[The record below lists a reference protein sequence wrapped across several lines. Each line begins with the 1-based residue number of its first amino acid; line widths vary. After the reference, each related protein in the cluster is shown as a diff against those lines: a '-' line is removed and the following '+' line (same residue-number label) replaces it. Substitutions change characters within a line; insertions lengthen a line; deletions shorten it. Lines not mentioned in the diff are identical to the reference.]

1 MMYFKNNEVN
11 IEEMIIEDID
21 LVLRVDKK
29 IRKIGEVITYKY
41 TTTESI
47 LNIDRIGH
55 GKEAS
60 SYADMI
66 TGDISGML
74 NTSLVAKIKD
84 KVVGFIISRKATIGD
99 PPKEIGMILI
109 MGVDPKHWRKGIAG
123 KLAEELVGKYKSM
136 GIKEIRIP
144 IDERDMQLRDF
155 FTKIGF
161 GVGHM
166 IEYSKKF

>member
-1 MMYFKNNEVN
+1 MGYFKNEVS
-11 IEEMIIEDID
+11 IEEMVIEDVDAI
-21 LVLRVDKK
+21 LNIDKK
-29 IRKIGEVITYKY
+29 IRKIGESVTYKY

-47 LNIDRIGH
+47 LTIDRIGH
-55 GKEAS
+55 AKDAK

-66 TGDISGML
+66 TGDIAGML

-84 KVVGFIISRKATIGD
+84 KIVGFIISRKATIGD

-109 MGVDPKHWRKGIAG
+109 MGVDPKHWRNGVASKM
-123 KLAEELVGKYKSM
+123 AEEFIKKYKAM

-166 IEYSKKF
+166 IEYSKKL